1 MNKKR
6 KLKTTP
12 KLIIQAFFY
21 LLLGIVFLVVSI
33 FYTNY
38 KTYSSNENSS

>member
-12 KLIIQAFFY
+12 KLIIQAFLY
-21 LLLGIVFLVVSI
+21 LFIGIAFLVVSI

-38 KTYSSNENSS
+38 KTYSSNENS